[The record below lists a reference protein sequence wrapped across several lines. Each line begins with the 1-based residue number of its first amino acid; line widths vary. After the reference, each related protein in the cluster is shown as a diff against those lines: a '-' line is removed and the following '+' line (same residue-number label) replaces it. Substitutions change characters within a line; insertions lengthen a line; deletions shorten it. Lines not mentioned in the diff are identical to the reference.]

1 MAEVSKRIEGRSK
14 SDKSVKVV
22 HTLLYQGNSITTAR
36 YEMSELQ
43 KNLMYT
49 LQAAVRPDDTNDTIY
64 TFKVQDIM
72 HDLDRDPDN
81 GYRNLQEATKGMMQV
96 VFEMYVNGQLVQV
109 NPFSSAVYDY
119 GRGTISLRV
128 DPNMRP
134 LLTGLTGNFTTFGK
148 EMAMR
153 LTGKYAK
160 RLYEMFSQWKDIG
173 TFKIA
178 ILDLKHRLNLF
189 DPESGKEEYNIS
201 NFFRFVIDPA
211 VNEINQRSDL
221 LVRFRQHKTGRKIT
235 DLTFTIKRVR
245 IEQEL
250 FLPGIENDTTLLGE
264 RLVSR
269 FGLRADQRDRVLA
282 NFDLGVIR
290 KKLLEI
296 EKRNS
301 TKSIENWGAYT
312 AKVFGV

>member
-1 MAEVSKRIEGRSK
+1 MIC
-14 SDKSVKVV
+14 
-22 HTLLYQGNSITTAR
+22 L
-36 YEMSELQ
+36 
-43 KNLMYT
+43 
-49 LQAAVRPDDTNDTIY
+49 AVRPDDTIDTVY

-128 DPNMRP
+128 DPNMRS
-134 LLTGLTGNFTTFGK
+134 LLTGLTGNFTTFGN
-148 EMAMR
+148 EVAMR

-235 DLTFTIKRVR
+235 DLTFDIKRVR
-245 IEQEL
+245 LEQEL

-264 RLVSR
+264 RLMSR
-269 FGLRADQRDRVLA
+269 FGLRADQRDLVLA
-282 NFDLGVIR
+282 NFDLVAIR

-301 TKSIENWGAYT
+301 TKAIGNWGAYT

>member
-14 SDKSVKVV
+14 SDKNVKVV

-245 IEQEL
+245 LEQEL

-264 RLVSR
+264 RLMSR
-269 FGLRADQRDRVLA
+269 FGLRADQRERVLA

-301 TKSIENWGAYT
+301 TKAIENWGAYT

>member
-1 MAEVSKRIEGRSK
+1 MAEIVKRVENKSTTGRSA
-14 SDKSVKVV
+14 KVV
-22 HTLLYQGNSITTAR
+22 HTLLYQGNSITMAR

-49 LQAAVRPDDTNDTIY
+49 LQAAVRPDDTIDTVY

-72 HDLDRDPDN
+72 QDLNRDPDN

-96 VFEMYVNGQLVQV
+96 VFEMYVNGQLLQV

-119 GRGTISLRV
+119 GKGTISLRV

-134 LLTGLTGNFTTFGK
+134 LLTGLTGNYTTFGK

-173 TFKIA
+173 TFKIG
-178 ILDLKHRLNLF
+178 ILDLKHRLNLY

-201 NFFRFVIDPA
+201 NFFRFVIDPS

-221 LVRFRQHKTGRKIT
+221 LVRFKQHKTGRKIT
-235 DLTFTIKRVR
+235 DLTFTIKWIRL
-245 IEQEL
+245 EQEL
-250 FLPGIENDTTLLGE
+250 FLPGIESDTTVLGE
-264 RLVSR
+264 KLVSR
-269 FGLRADQRDRVLA
+269 FGLRPDQRDLILTKFELA
-282 NFDLGVIR
+282 VIR
-290 KKLLEI
+290 KKLFDI

-301 TKSIENWGAYT
+301 SKPIDNWGAYT

>member
-1 MAEVSKRIEGRSK
+1 MAVVSKRVEGK
-14 SDKSVKVV
+14 TKVEKNLKI
-22 HTLLYQGNSITTAR
+22 HTLLYQGNSITMAR

-49 LQAAVRPDDTNDTIY
+49 LQAAVRPDDTTDTVY
-64 TFKVQDIM
+64 TFRVQDIM

-81 GYRNLQEATKGMMQV
+81 GYKNLQEATKGMMQV

-119 GRGTISLRV
+119 GKGTISLRV
-128 DPNMRP
+128 DPNIRP

-153 LTGKYAK
+153 LTGKHAK

-173 TFKIA
+173 TFKIS
-178 ILDLKHRLNLF
+178 ILELKHRLNLY
-189 DPESGKEEYNIS
+189 DPGTGREDYNIT
-201 NFFRFVIDPA
+201 NFFRFVIDPS

-221 LVRFRQHKTGRKIT
+221 LVRFKQHKTGRKIT

-245 IEQEL
+245 TEQEL
-250 FLPGIENDTTLLGE
+250 FLPGVADDTTMVGE
-264 RLVSR
+264 RLMSR
-269 FGLRADQRDRVLA
+269 FGLRLDQRDIVMSTFELQ
-282 NFDLGVIR
+282 VIR
-290 KKLLEI
+290 KKLIEI

-301 TKSIENWGAYT
+301 TKKIENWGAYT
-312 AKVFGV
+312 AKVFGL

>member
-1 MAEVSKRIEGRSK
+1 MAEVSKRTENKRKG
-14 SDKSVKVV
+14 DKVV

-49 LQAAVRPDDTNDTIY
+49 LQAAVRPEDTNDTVY

-153 LTGKYAK
+153 MTGKYAK

-235 DLTFTIKRVR
+235 DLTFTIKWVR
-245 IEQEL
+245 LEQEL
-250 FLPGIENDTTLLGE
+250 FLPGIDSDATLVGE
-264 RLVSR
+264 RLLTR
-269 FGLRADQRDRVLA
+269 FGLRPDQRDRVLA
-282 NFDLGVIR
+282 NFDLAIIR

-301 TKSIENWGAYT
+301 SKTIENWGAYT